1 MKTTSR
7 SDCSS
12 HSAFCYCIDE
22 PYHNYQE
29 CNADAPNPLPLH
41 RCPSSHRPGR
51 VQHGGLTTTSAQIVT
66 NQTCRRE
73 TEGPTLANAPFM
85 SADHIHGT
93 VFLQRSATLTVT
105 QRHIC
110 FIVLLL
116 INFYFIFYTYV
127 HYLLTIV
134 MHSRPSLYDWALEH
148 FLSYIIKPY
157 TVTQN
162 TAFTPMILTNSQYHW
177 FTPFFG
183 RPLGPGLCH
192 RKSVRPSVTLVYCG
206 QTA

>member
-1 MKTTSR
+1 MLTYKFQNLSKFHATSCHIVDVVARHFRVPCLKLRPYRQLQYVPNMNQIMNENNSR

-148 FLSYIIKPY
+148 FLSYIIKP
-157 TVTQN
+157 
-162 TAFTPMILTNSQYHW
+162 
-177 FTPFFG
+177 
-183 RPLGPGLCH
+183 
-192 RKSVRPSVTLVYCG
+192 
-206 QTA
+206 